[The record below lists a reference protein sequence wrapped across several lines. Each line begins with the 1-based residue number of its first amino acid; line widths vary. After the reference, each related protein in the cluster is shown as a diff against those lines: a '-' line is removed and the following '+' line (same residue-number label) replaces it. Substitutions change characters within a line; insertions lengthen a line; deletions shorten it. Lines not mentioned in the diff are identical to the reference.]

1 MGEKIIVMKA
11 ADEKSKHLCLS
22 IMPSNSHVGID
33 NIDLVTFC
41 ICRMKLMMSDQNNK
55 EQSDYEEL
63 IQLAIA
69 GLVKNCNSSDQVLN
83 L

>member
-1 MGEKIIVMKA
+1 MGEKIIAMKA

-22 IMPSNSHVGID
+22 VMPSKSRVGID
-33 NIDLVTFC
+33 NINLVMLLL
-41 ICRMKLMMSDQNNK
+41 ISEESDT

>member
-1 MGEKIIVMKA
+1 MK
-11 ADEKSKHLCLS
+11 
-22 IMPSNSHVGID
+22 
-33 NIDLVTFC
+33 F
-41 ICRMKLMMSDQNNK
+41 MMSDQNDK

-83 L
+83 LWLEVT

>member
-1 MGEKIIVMKA
+1 
-11 ADEKSKHLCLS
+11 
-22 IMPSNSHVGID
+22 
-33 NIDLVTFC
+33 
-41 ICRMKLMMSDQNNK
+41 MKLLISEESDK

-83 L
+83 LWLEIT